1 MDGQKIIK
9 ELILLSNVE
18 FEKLFRQFEPMIIKL
33 CRKWSRLNI
42 IEFDELMQISLLAL
56 MEAYKTYDEKR
67 GMKFSTYVYN
77 TIEYRIRKEI
87 YLTNKKNKR
96 YKTVSLNTTIESGEG
111 DVIEI
116 LDMIEDKVNIALEV
130 QDKIMMEIYK
140 AEITANLDKKK
151 ADVMILKY
159 FYNQSN
165 NYIEK
170 VLNIT
175 GISNYVR
182 ESRMTLIRKSLLFR
196 NEYRRIKNINDY
208 SNPAIALIQTK

>member
-1 MDGQKIIK
+1 
-9 ELILLSNVE
+9 
-18 FEKLFRQFEPMIIKL
+18 MI
-33 CRKWSRLNI
+33 
-42 IEFDELMQISLLAL
+42 Q
-56 MEAYKTYDEKR
+56 
-67 GMKFSTYVYN
+67 
-77 TIEYRIRKEI
+77 
-87 YLTNKKNKR
+87 
-96 YKTVSLNTTIESGEG
+96 
-111 DVIEI
+111 
-116 LDMIEDKVNIALEV
+116 DKVNIALEV

-159 FYNQSN
+159 FYNQNN

-196 NEYRRIKNINDY
+196 NEYKRIHHIDEY
-208 SNPAIALIQTK
+208 DTERVALLDS